1 MQGGGCKNGPINS
14 ASLNFIPVRSTERK
28 FRLDKSKLGQIH
40 YFKYGPSTIF
50 DVIQKF
56 LMPNQKFLQTVVGQP
71 LSFELRRV
79 GFDFDMD
86 LAYSVNGVA
95 MEVDRITC
103 R

>member
-14 ASLNFIPVRSTERK
+14 ASLNFIPVRSTERS
-28 FRLDKSKLGQIH
+28 FRLDKSKLGQTH
-40 YFKYGPSTIF
+40 YFKHGPSAIF
-50 DVIQKF
+50 VIQKF